1 MSSITEII
9 SNVVADITPAKDLVG
24 SAYSLYEA
32 VAGLI
37 SEAETAYSSSESSGA
52 EKKDSV
58 LASLK
63 TLSDDQ
69 GLEWEDV
76 SESLSEFIDA
86 AVDAY
91 NAYIG
96 GTSEAEASE

>member
-1 MSSITEII
+1 MSSVTEII
-9 SNVVADITPAKDLVG
+9 SKVVSDITPAKDLVG

-32 VAGLI
+32 VAGLV
-37 SEAETAYSSSESSGA
+37 SEAETAYAAAESSGA
-52 EKKDSV
+52 AKKESV

-69 GLEWEDV
+69 GLEWGDV
-76 SESLSEFIDA
+76 SESLSEFVDA

-91 NAYIG
+91 NAYFSG
-96 GTSEAEASE
+96 ESEA